1 VIDLLIKLLIVMFT
15 VFVGGCFVLW
25 PEEVARR
32 FDKWRGGSV
41 ESAKGRWSDVRKYA
55 VVTWLRQIAGSSSFW
70 PATFFISNGWLNR
83 EVLDHEQF

>member
-1 VIDLLIKLLIVMFT
+1 MIDLLIKLLIVMFT

-55 VVTWLRQIAGSSSFW
+55 VVTSLRQIGGFLFVLACYVFYLE
-70 PATFFISNGWLNR
+70 WLAK
-83 EVLDHEQF
+83 

>member
-1 VIDLLIKLLIVMFT
+1 MIDLLIKLLIVMFT

-32 FDKWRGGSV
+32 FGKWRGGSV

-55 VVTWLRQIAGSSSFW
+55 VVTALRQIGVVLFGLACYVCYLE
-70 PATFFISNGWLNR
+70 WLAK
-83 EVLDHEQF
+83 

>member
-25 PEEVARR
+25 PEGVARR

-41 ESAKGRWSDVRKYA
+41 ELAKGRWSDVRKYA
-55 VVTWLRQIAGSSSFW
+55 VVNALRQIGVFLLGLACYVFYLE
-70 PATFFISNGWLNR
+70 WLAK
-83 EVLDHEQF
+83 